1 MHVDKETD
9 ASTLLGRNLTVGLLD
24 HLGKAIVTGFYDE
37 KTFPTEAQLAEQYK
51 VSRSVTREAVKMLTA
66 KGLLTARPRQ
76 GTVIQSTLQWNLL
89 DKDVLRWLLERKF
102 SLRLLRQ
109 FTELR
114 VSIEPKGAEL
124 AAQYATFEDLK
135 RMKAAFEKMVE
146 AEEGHGD
153 HTIADI
159 NFHISILFAS
169 GNPFYYQFQEMI
181 RTALQTSIKFTTR
194 VNNAKPNL
202 EAHEEIMQAIFDR
215 DPPRAYQKM
224 FRIVNDVLV
233 VVNEQERLDALEA
246 AAASRA
252 AN

>member
-1 MHVDKETD
+1 MHVEKETD

-24 HLGKAIVTGFYDE
+24 HLGKAIVTGFYDD

-124 AAQYATFEDLK
+124 AAQYATYEDLN
-135 RMKAAFEKMVE
+135 RMKAAFDKMVA

-153 HTIADI
+153 PTVADI

-194 VNNAKPNL
+194 VNNAKPNI
-202 EAHEEIMQAIFDR
+202 EAHEDIMRAIFDR

-224 FRIVNDVLV
+224 FRIVNDVLTV
-233 VVNEQERLDALEA
+233 VHEQERLNALEA
-246 AAASRA
+246 DGRSS
-252 AN
+252 